1 MVAIAGSKNKNCRD
15 NQNWTINKRLKDGT
29 SKIYTRPCFG
39 YKKSEIG
46 ELTIDEEQA
55 KIVQNIFEMYL
66 SGMSIIRIISELE
79 RQSTKST
86 TGKDKWCKRT
96 IDTMLNNEKYIGD
109 VLVYKTYTAYTQKYK
124 RVQNKNHS
132 HEQIRLNDDH
142 LPIISKEM
150 FNAVQQEKVRRS
162 DIVTNESGTHRKDT
176 RYSSKQLL

>member
-29 SKIYTRPCFG
+29 SKIYTRPSFG

-96 IDTMLNNEKYIGD
+96 ILHK
-109 VLVYKTYTAYTQKYK
+109 
-124 RVQNKNHS
+124 
-132 HEQIRLNDDH
+132 
-142 LPIISKEM
+142 
-150 FNAVQQEKVRRS
+150 
-162 DIVTNESGTHRKDT
+162 
-176 RYSSKQLL
+176 